1 MKFRSLLSCALAAAG
16 IGFSVSAPAQDVPIT
31 VNGQALSKWKLAES
45 DHFQIFGEGDEKYL
59 SKLSGRLE
67 AVHYL
72 LKLATGMEEPADQKI
87 VKVKVFVV
95 DGISD
100 VRRLIGNPDSNAA
113 GYYDPQ
119 LAGPISVIP
128 KSTGSDGTF
137 SGELILFHEYTH
149 HFMLQYQAAAYP
161 AWYVEGFAEIAST
174 VSFEREGAITFGK
187 AAKHREGEL
196 RYTKRY
202 PAAKMVDGRFV
213 KEKPNAEGWG
223 YGDAWALTHYLTF
236 SDKRRG
242 QLAAY
247 LRAINAGQN
256 FAEASKVFG
265 DLNALTRELNIYIEG
280 GSFPYKAP
288 PLPPEVEKAP
298 TINPLTVV
306 EADFLED
313 HIVMERLARISTR
326 EEYEAWSKMREKQGR
341 PLKKD
346 FEAYLKEETEA
357 RDNWMKELDRRVAR
371 FANDPYAWTVK
382 AHAEC
387 MAKKYSACLSSADR
401 ALGLKSDDWRAQ
413 LRKAQAL
420 VGLASQADD
429 GARVALAKDGRKWAL
444 QANKNNPTAH
454 EPLLVYYESF
464 GAERKMVPANAI
476 DSLNQVVETIPQ
488 INETRLMLGREL
500 IARKQIP
507 AARKVLQPLAFSPH
521 DSVEQAM
528 AQALLDQIADGTTEA
543 SQASS
548 SES

>member
-1 MKFRSLLSCALAAAG
+1 MMRSFLPCLFAAAG
-16 IGFSVSAPAQDVPIT
+16 LAFAVPSVAQDATIT
-31 VNGQALSKWKLAES
+31 VNGQALSKWKVAES
-45 DHFQIFGEGDEKYL
+45 DHFLIYGEGDDKFL

-100 VRRLIGNPDSNAA
+100 VRRLIGNPDSSAA

-128 KSTGSDGTF
+128 KSTGNDGIF

-149 HFMLQYQAAAYP
+149 HFMLQYQTAAYP

-288 PLPPEVEKAP
+288 PLPPEVKKAP

-326 EEYEAWSKMREKQGR
+326 EEYEAWSKIREKQGR
-341 PLKKD
+341 PPKKD
-346 FEAYLKEETEA
+346 FETYLKEETEA
-357 RDNWMKELDRRVAR
+357 RDKWMKALDVRVAR
-371 FANDPYAWTVK
+371 YANDPHAWTVK

-387 MAKKYSACLSSADR
+387 MAKNYTACQSSADR
-401 ALGLKSDDWRAQ
+401 ALVLKSDDWRAQ

-420 VGLASQADD
+420 VGLASQAED

-464 GAERKMVPANAI
+464 GAERKMAPANAI

-488 INETRLMLGREL
+488 ISETRLMLGREL

-521 DSVEQAM
+521 ESVEQAM
-528 AQALLDQIADGTTEA
+528 AQALLDQIADITTEA
-543 SQASS
+543 SQASA